1 MSTKTTF
8 KRIALVTVAA
18 LGFGVLT
25 SVAPASATEN
35 TSLLA
40 SLSVGTVPTPQV
52 GVVNT
57 TPVTVSYTGTAVGSD
72 TFTVNVRVTSAP
84 AGSQYR
90 SLSSNLYTGVTASG
104 NTIAAKLNIAK
115 ATGNIGVLTTP
126 TAWTDS
132 VTVGSLFT
140 SAPSASTAKT
150 ATFNVSFTPDV
161 AGTYTIKLVTT
172 GGLNNT
178 PITWTIVATDPVQKS
193 ATAFINTDLSAD
205 STADASSLVFS
216 SAASTTAKARLTV
229 KQYSTTDTATAT
241 TAAISKDV
249 VVSISKGLVSKTN
262 DYAAG
267 AASVTTAAATAT
279 SAAPSESA

>member
-25 SVAPASATEN
+25 SVAPASATAN

-40 SLSVGTVPTPQV
+40 SLSVGTIPTPQV

-57 TPVTVSYTGTAVGSD
+57 TPVTVSYTGTAGGSD

-90 SLSSNLYTGVTASG
+90 SLSTNLVSGVTASG
-104 NTIAAKLNIAK
+104 NTIAAKLAIAN
-115 ATGNIGVLTTP
+115 ATGNVGTLGTN

-132 VTVGSLFT
+132 VTVGSIFT
-140 SAPSASTAKT
+140 SAASTSTAKT

-161 AGTYTIKLVTT
+161 AGAYTILVSTQGIASAAALAATSGVGTPYAAGDANITYT
-172 GGLNNT
+172 
-178 PITWTIVATDPVQKS
+178 
-193 ATAFINTDLSAD
+193 
-205 STADASSLVFS
+205 
-216 SAASTTAKARLTV
+216 STTASAVSTV
-229 KQYSTTDTATAT
+229 ALSAVTG
-241 TAAISKDV
+241 AAPAGGNTFGQV
-249 VVSISKGLVSKTN
+249 VKVSIK
-262 DYAAG
+262 DAAA
-267 AASVTTAAATAT
+267 AASVA
-279 SAAPSESA
+279 SGSYGLGVGLCLLLLLSLL